1 MPRPSS
7 ILLTV
12 PLSACDYQPF
22 AYAIRRL
29 RRIMGDKAPDVIAL
43 IQTNLRGRDARGLAD
58 DYLDSA
64 GWPFPERRAKSR
76 GSRSLRRG
84 PEGTPRRQREL
95 ETRLRLPADPSRN

>member
-1 MPRPSS
+1 MPRRSY

-22 AYAIRRL
+22 AYAICRL

-58 DYLDSA
+58 DYLDSV
-64 GWPFPERRAKSR
+64 GWPFPQRRAKSR
-76 GSRSLRRG
+76 ENRSLRRRS
-84 PEGTPRRQREL
+84 PATLQRQREL
-95 ETRLRLPADPSRN
+95 ETSLRLPADPSRN